1 MKFKKFLLIVIIVLA
16 LGILE
21 VTGIQIYQERVKTEN
36 KYKELAIADQEER
49 KAQRELERQSNFYEK
64 LEKGFDAKILVVGN
78 SMGLSEE
85 SSSNGEWIDIGRLKI
100 R

>member
-1 MKFKKFLLIVIIVLA
+1 MVNLSIR
-16 LGILE
+16 LE
-21 VTGIQIYQERVKTEN
+21 NE
-36 KYKELAIADQEER
+36 YKESTEAARLEEQ
-49 KAQRELERQSNFYEK
+49 AQRELERQSNFYEK
-64 LEKGFDAKILVVGN
+64 LERGFDVKILVVGN